1 MTRTLSFEGAPG
13 ADGPTHC
20 RWLFRSKVP
29 GMTVIAVVNR
39 KGGSGKSTLA
49 THLAAHVANTGASV
63 MLGDIDRQQST
74 RTWLRQ
80 RNAAP
85 SAERPEI
92 KAWAVDPRFFAR
104 PPSSADHV
112 VLDTPGG
119 LTGLDLARVV
129 MYADADTDAGMQL
142 AV

>member
-1 MTRTLSFEGAPG
+1 
-13 ADGPTHC
+13 
-20 RWLFRSKVP
+20 
-29 GMTVIAVVNR
+29 
-39 KGGSGKSTLA
+39 
-49 THLAAHVANTGASV
+49 

-119 LTGLDLARVV
+119 LTGLDLREL
-129 MYADADTDAGMQL
+129 MYADAILMPVCNSLFDRESARCLAELRTLPRVARALQAGASACGWARALKPGRAGGPPISAFQ
-142 AV
+142 